1 MELAG
6 IEMHR
11 VALGGFSLGALVGN
25 LTCLS
30 IKEGSLFSADTLMPR
45 AFGAHRY
52 EEVGR
57 LAIRATLVGFFFLS
71 IPVLPLCLFSSRI
84 LQALGQD
91 EQASSLAQSWIRMYL
106 IGAPANLMF
115 RVFMRF
121 LMSQNKP
128 WMLVIASLVPTLV
141 IHPFLLAYLVPRLG
155 LEGSALSIA
164 LVQWSTLLLLLAL
177 LRWRPVHKPETWPGL
192 SCKLFVA
199 ACEWEGMWH
208 YLRLALGGIL
218 SVNELWFF

>member
-1 MELAG
+1 
-6 IEMHR
+6 
-11 VALGGFSLGALVGN
+11 
-25 LTCLS
+25 
-30 IKEGSLFSADTLMPR
+30 MPR

-57 LAIRATLVGFFFLS
+57 LAIRATVVGFFLLS

-91 EQASSLAQSWIRMYL
+91 EEASSLAQSWIRMYF
-106 IGAPANLMF
+106 IGAAPNLIF

-121 LMSQNKP
+121 LLSQNKP
-128 WMLVIASLVPTLV
+128 WMLVIASLIPTLV
-141 IHPFLLAYLVPRLG
+141 MHPFLLAYFVPRLG

-164 LVQWSTLLLLLAL
+164 LVQWATLLLLLAL
-177 LRWRPVHKPETWPGL
+177 LWWRPVHKPETWPGISWKFL
-192 SCKLFVA
+192 VG
-199 ACEWEGMWH
+199 ACELDGTWR

-218 SVNELWFF
+218 SVNEWWFFEIMVRRNPVAYIVRNS